1 MANIT
6 ETLFS
11 DIYITPDR
19 KAFIPDRKT
28 LNGLALFDAEDFNSF
43 YSCLEK
49 GWNGVNTS
57 YSVNYNKIL
66 YRVERSE
73 TITGPQYC
81 IRKMPEKVPP
91 FSMLGFPQPL
101 ITYLLSLCNCSGLI
115 LWAGPTGVG
124 KTTSISSL
132 LKEYLSREGG
142 FAYTIEDP
150 AEQPLDG
157 VYQSMRGGLGLCK
170 QTVPSEDGWGESL
183 KQALRS
189 RPRYIMVG
197 EIRTPDTA
205 SEVLRAATSGHLVLS
220 TIHANNVTDA
230 ITSIIKYASSANM
243 SEELAYD
250 LLSRGL
256 LGVIHQNLVGTAI
269 KKPQLSFLFANPDTN
284 KGDQVRGIIKAG
296 KVNLGTSIETQMT
309 RMSRGMP
316 LFPEIE

>member
-6 ETLFS
+6 ETVFS

-28 LNGLALFDAEDFNSF
+28 LNGLALFEPEDFNSF

-73 TITGPQYC
+73 TITGPQFC
-81 IRKMPEKVPP
+81 VRKMPEKVPP

-101 ITYLLSLCNCSGLI
+101 INYLLTLSNCSGLI

-230 ITSIIKYASSANM
+230 ITSIVKYASSANM

-256 LGVIHQNLVGTAI
+256 LGVIHQNLVGTAM
-269 KKPQLSFLFANPDTN
+269 KRPQLSFLFVNPDTN

-296 KVNLGTSIETQMT
+296 KINLGTSIETQMT

-316 LFPEIE
+316 LFPELD